1 MGTDL
6 LVVARTQ
13 PGLYAY
19 LKEDFAGDDDVE
31 VIMDRRVGER
41 RRDRAPCTP
50 ERRRSERRGGPDVR
64 DKLTSVGFAVVRIQA

>member
-6 LVVARTQ
+6 LVVAKTQ

-19 LKEDFAGDDDVE
+19 LKEDFADDGDVE

-41 RRDRAPCTP
+41 RRDGPPCAR
-50 ERRRSERRGGPDVR
+50 ERRRSERRAGPDVR
-64 DKLTSVGFAVVRIQA
+64 DKLTSIGFAVVRVRE

>member
-6 LVVARTQ
+6 LVVARNQ

-19 LKEDFAGDDDVE
+19 LKEDFAGDGDVE

-41 RRDRAPCTP
+41 RRARAPCAP
-50 ERRRSERRGGPDVR
+50 ERRRSERRAGPDVR
-64 DKLTSVGFAVVRIQA
+64 DRLTSIGFAVVRAQD